1 MKEKI
6 KQWAERNRQVKLM
19 KSRDLFY
26 EGERDIAYVALGY
39 YNAMQDLILLID
51 KEPKMHDDDNS
62 V

>member
-1 MKEKI
+1 MKETI
-6 KQWAERNRQVKLM
+6 KQWAESNCQMKLLES
-19 KSRDLFY
+19 KKLFL

-39 YNAMQDLILLID
+39 YNAMRDLILLLD